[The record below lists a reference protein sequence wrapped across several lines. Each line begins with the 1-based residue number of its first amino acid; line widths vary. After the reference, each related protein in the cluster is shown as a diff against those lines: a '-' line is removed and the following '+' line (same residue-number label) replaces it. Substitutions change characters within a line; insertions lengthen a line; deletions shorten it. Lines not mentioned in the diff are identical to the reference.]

1 MDSARAS
8 IFGFEGLIPVIDPA
22 AFVHPSATLIG
33 DVIISARC
41 FVGPGAVLRGD
52 LGRLIMHAGSNVQD
66 TCVLHSYPGYDVV
79 IEEDGHVG
87 HGAVLHG
94 CRIGRNAMV
103 GINAVVLDQAEI
115 GAESWWRPAPWCRPA
130 SKYRRARW
138 SLASRPK
145 YCARSTT
152 PISPAS
158 HMAPKSIRT
167 SPPAR
172 SARWSASSRCWLPN
186 PTGGGCRRRLA
197 DLPARTPISPNSKQD
212 IPLGGSE
219 Y

>member
-8 IFGFEGLIPVIDPA
+8 IFAFEGLIPVIDPA

-66 TCVLHSYPGYDVV
+66 TCVVHSYPGYEVV

-94 CRIGRNAMV
+94 CRIGRNALV

-115 GAESWWRPAPWCRPA
+115 GAESMVAAGAVVPPGFKVPARALVAGIPA
-130 SKYRRARW
+130 KILRTLDDADIARK
-138 SLASRPK
+138 SRGTKVYQDLA
-145 YCARSTT
+145 ARSLRTLKCVD
-152 PISPAS
+152 PLL
-158 HMAPKSIRT
+158 APE
-167 SPPAR
+167 PD
-172 SARWSASSRCWLPN
+172 
-186 PTGGGCRRRLA
+186 RRRV
-197 DLPARTPISPNSKQD
+197 PPVS
-212 IPLGGSE
+212 
-219 Y
+219 